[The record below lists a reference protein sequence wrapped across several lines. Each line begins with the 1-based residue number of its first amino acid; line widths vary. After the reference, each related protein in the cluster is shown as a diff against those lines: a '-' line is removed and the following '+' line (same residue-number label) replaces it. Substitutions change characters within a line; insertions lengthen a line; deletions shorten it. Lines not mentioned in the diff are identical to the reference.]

1 MEHGEIQKS
10 VGNQVEQWMRLQSMR
25 KRPFELSSG
34 AVQALTAMIVNIQ
47 QDPSP
52 RWADFDVDATQRV
65 AISMIPNALADMLS
79 NFRRPDHSSIITS
92 WEIWHSL
99 SRALDR
105 WCPVPKDL

>member
-1 MEHGEIQKS
+1 MEHSEIQKS
-10 VGNQVEQWMRLQSMR
+10 VGIQVEQWMKLQSMR
-25 KRPFELSSG
+25 KHPYELSSG

-52 RWADFDVDATQRV
+52 RWAEFDVDATQRV

-79 NFRRPDHSSIITS
+79 NFRRPDNSNRITS